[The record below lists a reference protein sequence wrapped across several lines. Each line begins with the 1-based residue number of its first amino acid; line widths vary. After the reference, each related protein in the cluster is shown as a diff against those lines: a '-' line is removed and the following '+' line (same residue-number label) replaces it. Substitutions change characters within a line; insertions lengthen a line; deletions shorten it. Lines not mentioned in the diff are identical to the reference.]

1 MKLQG
6 CLLVVVVLVCV
17 LLPAPALAAVS
28 VGVRVADH
36 ERALPQLSAVTV
48 AQDTALQTRLG
59 AQLARHL
66 AGATTGYQRLD
77 ELSMNLHE
85 RRLKLYDRLGM
96 GPLRVELVWPDR
108 SRTVYTMDGNS
119 NRRAGYV
126 TGQSRDPHGNPLPDQ
141 SAAQRAG
148 AVSLVGWYQFQNVRS
163 RQAWVRAARAQGIP
177 VQDDIPSATRVQ
189 CRWSGTALSCHT
201 E

>member
-1 MKLQG
+1 M
-6 CLLVVVVLVCV
+6 
-17 LLPAPALAAVS
+17 
-28 VGVRVADH
+28 RVADH
-36 ERALPQLSAVTV
+36 ERTLPQLSAVTV

-59 AQLARHL
+59 VQLARHL

-85 RRLKLYDRLGM
+85 RRLKLYDRLGT
-96 GPLRVELVWPDR
+96 GPLRVDLVWPDR

-126 TGQSRDPHGNPLPDQ
+126 TGQSRDPYGNQLPDQ

-148 AVSLVGWYQFQNVRS
+148 AVSLSGGAVPMVGHRFELPYGIGRFRPEFGC
-163 RQAWVRAARAQGIP
+163 RAAARRLR
-177 VQDDIPSATRVQ
+177 SAAR
-189 CRWSGTALSCHT
+189 
-201 E
+201 

>member
-1 MKLQG
+1 
-6 CLLVVVVLVCV
+6 
-17 LLPAPALAAVS
+17 
-28 VGVRVADH
+28 VRVADH
-36 ERALPQLSAVTV
+36 ERTLPQLSAVTV
-48 AQDTALQTRLG
+48 AQDTALQARLG

-66 AGATTGYQRLD
+66 AGATTGYERLD

-119 NRRAGYV
+119 HRRAAYL
-126 TGQSRDPHGNPLPDQ
+126 TGESRDPHGNPLPDQ
-141 SAAQRAG
+141 GAAQRAG

-177 VQDDIPSATRVQ
+177 VQDDTPSATRMQ

>member
-1 MKLQG
+1 M
-6 CLLVVVVLVCV
+6 LVVVVLVCV

-36 ERALPQLSAVTV
+36 ERTLPQLSAVTV

-119 NRRAGYV
+119 NRRAAYL
-126 TGQSRDPHGNPLPDQ
+126 TGESRDPHGNPLPDQ

-148 AVSLVGWYQFQNVRS
+148 AVSLVGWYQFQTVRS

-177 VQDDIPSATRVQ
+177 VQDDTSSATRMQ